1 MLGFALTAEGI
12 LGLPEEVRKSGSGL
26 VLTSAIESVPG
37 VGPKRGEAFR
47 RLGIPSVAHLIDHL
61 PHRHEFEQG
70 EDRVENLVI
79 GQVGTASGR
88 VSAARVVPTGRKR
101 FEAVLI
107 DDAGGRLDLTWFG
120 GVYLARKIEP
130 GMRVRVTGKLQR
142 RGPLVQM
149 VNPGWEPL
157 TDDAEAGSTQ
167 SRYRPVYPASEE
179 LPSAAIERAVVA
191 ALPRVV
197 GMLEDHLP
205 ERYRS
210 ERALPTLADAYR
222 MLHRVD
228 DAGVDKLGAEA
239 EVREAK
245 RRLTYDELLMLQL
258 GVCMRKAHLRQTLR
272 APVLPWSAEID
283 QRIRARIPF
292 TLTAGQEAV
301 VKEIAADLQRSYPAN
316 RLIQGDVGAG
326 KTVVALYAMLM
337 AVAAGHQAA
346 MLAPTEVLAEQHFGS
361 LCTMLSGSRVRIELL
376 TGSISGA
383 DRAAIQ
389 SRLSSG
395 EIDIV
400 VGTHA
405 LLTGAVRFDKLAV
418 AVIDE
423 QHRFGVEQRAAL
435 RGKAGSEDSMPH
447 TIVMTATPIPRTLAM
462 TVFGDLDT
470 SMLTGR
476 PGGRSPVTTHWVV
489 PSQSGEVYGSM
500 RSRIERGEQA
510 FVVLPVIDGS
520 GDEDGLRSVRA
531 TAARLREADLRGKR
545 VGELHGQMKR
555 PERERVMENF
565 RAGRLDVLVATTV
578 IEVGVDVPN
587 ATMMVI
593 DHAER
598 FGLAQL
604 HQLRGRVGR
613 GEKEGVCVLIGEAVT
628 DEAAMRLKTIAS
640 VTDGFRLAEED
651 LKLRGMGEIFGVR
664 QSGVNPFRLARF
676 PEDTELLLM
685 ARRDAMAWIE
695 RSPTL
700 NGPEEALLK
709 RRLLKRHGD
718 MLGLGDVA

>member
-1 MLGFALTAEGI
+1 MPTPSSTRTDLALTS
-12 LGLPEEVRKSGSGL
+12 P
-26 VLTSAIESVPG
+26 IEAVYG
-37 VGPKRGEAFR
+37 VGPTKGQAFR

-70 EDRVENLVI
+70 EDRIENLVV

-88 VSAARVVPTGRKR
+88 ISAARLVTHGRRR
-101 FEAVLI
+101 FEAVLM
-107 DDAGGRLDLTWFG
+107 DDTGGRLDLCWFNAG
-120 GVYLARKIEP
+120 YLARKLTP
-130 GMRVRVTGKLQR
+130 GTRIRVNGKLQK
-142 RGPLVQM
+142 RGPLTQM
-149 VNPGWEPL
+149 VNPGWEF
-157 TDDAEAGSTQ
+157 AEDSEAIPTE
-167 SRYRPVYPASEE
+167 SRLRPVYPASED
-179 LPSAAIERAVVA
+179 LPSKQIEKAVGY
-191 ALPRVV
+191 ALPKVIH
-197 GMLEDHLP
+197 LLKDHLP
-205 ERYRS
+205 PEYRAERS
-210 ERALPTLADAYR
+210 LPSLADAYR

-228 DAGVDKLGAEA
+228 DAGIDKKQAEA

-245 RRLTYDELLMLQL
+245 RRLTYDELLLLQL
-258 GVCMRKAHLRQTLR
+258 GVCMRKAQLRDTLK
-272 APVLPWSAEID
+272 APALPWSETID

-292 TLTAGQEAV
+292 TLTQGQEAV
-301 VKEIAADLQRSYPAN
+301 VKDLASDLQRPYPAN

-337 AVAAGHQAA
+337 AVADGRQAA
-346 MLAPTEVLAEQHFGS
+346 MLAPTEVLAEQHYAS
-361 LCTMLSGSRVRIELL
+361 LQSMLEGTRVRVELL
-376 TGSISGA
+376 TGSLSNA
-383 DRAAIQ
+383 DRVAIQ
-389 SRLSSG
+389 SRLASG

-405 LLTGAVRFDKLAV
+405 LLTGSVTFDKLAV
-418 AVIDE
+418 VVIDE

-447 TIVMTATPIPRTLAM
+447 TVVMTATPIPRTLAM
-462 TVFGDLDT
+462 TIFGDLDT

-476 PGGRSPVTTHWVV
+476 PGGRSPVNTHWVV
-489 PSQSGEVYGSM
+489 PSQSDEVYASM
-500 RSRIERGEQA
+500 RARVERGEQA

-520 GDEDGLRSVRA
+520 DDDDGLRSVKA
-531 TAARLREADLRGKR
+531 TAARLAEGPLKGKR
-545 VGELHGQMKR
+545 VAELHGQMKR
-555 PERERVMENF
+555 PERERVMDEF
-565 RAGRLDVLVATTV
+565 RAGTIDVLVATTI

-628 DEAAMRLKTIAS
+628 DDATQRLRTIAS

-664 QSGVNPFRLARF
+664 QSGQNPFRLARF

-695 RSPTL
+695 RSPL
-700 NGPEEALLK
+700 LDAPDEALLH
-709 RRLLKRHGD
+709 RRLFKRHGE